1 MLMAESDPI
10 KVHGLNFSESLIQL
24 KDIEHKNHYDYT
36 KKHRHS
42 YFELM
47 LFEGGGGENLID
59 FENYE
64 VKSHSCFIICPK
76 QIHLLNRAP
85 GSFGDVVQFSS
96 SALIS
101 ERLNGLV
108 NEHLW
113 FNKPA
118 LLFEDDEKQ
127 FREVKTLIELIRK
140 NQRGAFA
147 EETQLSI
154 LQSILFNL
162 LRQVMDDE
170 STTKKSAVFTDFLN
184 LLDKEIRNHQKV
196 SFYAEQLH
204 ISEKQLTGLC
214 KKYLGG
220 TTLNIIHDKLITE
233 IKRQLLHAALS
244 HKEIA
249 YDLGFDS
256 PSSFNAFVKRR
267 TGQTPGE
274 IQERLS
280 KLGA

>member
-1 MLMAESDPI
+1 MSSNKNLEIHAMNFEGAE
-10 KVHGLNFSESLIQL
+10 IQVR
-24 KDIEHKNHYDYT
+24 DIEHKNHYDYT
-36 KKHRHS
+36 KKHRHN

-47 LFEGGGGENLID
+47 LFEQGGGKNLID

-64 VKSHSCFIICPK
+64 VKSHSCFIIFPK

-113 FNKPA
+113 FNRPA
-118 LLFEDDEKQ
+118 LLFEEDEKQ
-127 FREVKTLIELIRK
+127 FTEVKTLIELIRK

-147 EETQLSI
+147 EETQLSM

-170 STTKKSAVFTDFLN
+170 STIKKSAVFTDFLN
-184 LLDKEIRNHQKV
+184 LLDKEIKNHHKV

-274 IQERLS
+274 IQEKLS
-280 KLGA
+280 KLGV

>member
-1 MLMAESDPI
+1 MSSNKNLEIHAMNFEGAE
-10 KVHGLNFSESLIQL
+10 IQVR
-24 KDIEHKNHYDYT
+24 DIEHKNHYDYT
-36 KKHRHS
+36 KKHRHN

-47 LFEGGGGENLID
+47 LFEQGGGKNLID

-64 VKSHSCFIICPK
+64 VKSHSCFIIFPK

-113 FNKPA
+113 FNRPA
-118 LLFEDDEKQ
+118 LLFEEDEKQ
-127 FREVKTLIELIRK
+127 FTEVKTLIELIRK

-147 EETQLSI
+147 EETQLSM

-170 STTKKSAVFTDFLN
+170 STIKKSAVFTDFLN
-184 LLDKEIRNHQKV
+184 LLDKEIKNHHKV

-233 IKRQLLHAALS
+233 IKRQLLHAALI

-274 IQERLS
+274 IQEKLS
-280 KLGA
+280 KLGV

>member
-1 MLMAESDPI
+1 MSSNKNLEIHAMNFEGAE
-10 KVHGLNFSESLIQL
+10 IQVR
-24 KDIEHKNHYDYT
+24 DIEHKNHYDYT
-36 KKHRHS
+36 KKHRHN

-47 LFEGGGGENLID
+47 LFKQGGGKNLID

-64 VKSHSCFIICPK
+64 VKSHSCFIIFPK

-113 FNKPA
+113 FNRPA
-118 LLFEDDEKQ
+118 LLFEEDEKQ
-127 FREVKTLIELIRK
+127 FTEVKTLIELIRK

-147 EETQLSI
+147 EETQLSM

-170 STTKKSAVFTDFLN
+170 STIKKSAVFTDFLN
-184 LLDKEIRNHQKV
+184 LLDKEIKNHHKV

-274 IQERLS
+274 IQEKLS
-280 KLGA
+280 KLGV